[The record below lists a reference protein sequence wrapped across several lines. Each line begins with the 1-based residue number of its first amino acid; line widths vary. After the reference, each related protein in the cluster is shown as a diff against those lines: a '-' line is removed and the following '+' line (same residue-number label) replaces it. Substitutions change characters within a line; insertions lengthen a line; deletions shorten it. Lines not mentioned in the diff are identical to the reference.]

1 MKLPFDVGIA
11 AGYKSTPQKIRV
23 MTEDWL
29 ATQAYCPSCG
39 HGGMS
44 QYANNRPVAD
54 FFCPECREEY
64 ELKGHGQRLG
74 SRIVDGSYRTMLER
88 LQSSTNPN
96 LFLLGYD
103 VERLTVRSMLVI
115 PKHFFTVDIIEARK
129 PLGPAAR
136 RAGWIGCN
144 IRLDGIP
151 VAGRIALIRDGHVE
165 PASRV
170 TAQWRKSLFLREQ
183 VDLSARKWLLS
194 VMKCI
199 DRVQRKTFTLAD
211 IYRFEEELAKEY
223 PGNRHVR
230 PKIRQQLQFLRDRGY
245 LLFRGGGIYEL
256 TDNSGR
262 DGPLD
267 GGAF

>member
-1 MKLPFDVGIA
+1 MKLPFDPGIA

-23 MTEDWL
+23 LTEHWF

-39 HGGMS
+39 RGGIS
-44 QYANNRPVAD
+44 QYSNNRPVAD
-54 FFCPECREEY
+54 FFCSSCKEEF

-74 SRIVDGSYRTMLER
+74 AKIVDGAYRTMMER

-103 VERLTVRSMLVI
+103 MDRLAVRSLMVI
-115 PKHFFTVDIIEARK
+115 PKHFFTVDVIEARK
-129 PLGPAAR
+129 PLGPDAR

-151 VAGRIALIRDGHVE
+151 AAGRIVLIRDGHIQ
-165 PASRV
+165 PASTV

-183 VDLSARKWLLS
+183 PDLSSRKWLLS
-194 VMKCI
+194 IMKCI
-199 DRVQRKTFTLAD
+199 DRVQRAIFTLAE

-223 PGNRHVR
+223 PGNRHIR
-230 PKIRQQLQFLRDRGY
+230 PKIRQQLQVLRDRGY
-245 LLFRGGGIYEL
+245 LRFRGGGTYEL
-256 TDNSGR
+256 TDNSHH
-262 DGPLD
+262 LD
-267 GGAF
+267 GAGI